1 MRVLY
6 EIQPQLRFAHL
17 MVDKLNLG
25 NIQNMKYISLLFIVM
40 FIFSCEAM
48 SQVCPFG
55 AYPGRLDEPQIC
67 LPPPND
73 DSQSPQSGAR
83 WATRWGAIA
92 LDGSKGILGAVTG
105 AKSKKLANK
114 AAIAQCRANGGGDNC
129 KKAPLIYSNQ
139 CAAIAWGDTTYR
151 GGGRPTLEE
160 AKKDAMKSC
169 SNATTSCKIVY
180 ADCSL
185 AERVQ

>member
-1 MRVLY
+1 MKLIYFAALFFMLCSENVIAENGCPDGY
-6 EIQPQLRFAHL
+6 QPWRIPMESPNDCALIPNYSKQEPR
-17 MVDKLNLG
+17 
-25 NIQNMKYISLLFIVM
+25 
-40 FIFSCEAM
+40 
-48 SQVCPFG
+48 
-55 AYPGRLDEPQIC
+55 EPQV
-67 LPPPND
+67 
-73 DSQSPQSGAR
+73 R

-92 LDGSKGILGAVTG
+92 FDGSKGILGAVTG

-114 AAIAQCRANGGGDNC
+114 AAIAQCRVNGGGDNC
-129 KKAPLIYSNQ
+129 KKAPFSYYNQ

-151 GGGRPTLEE
+151 GGGRPTLAE
-160 AKKDAMKSC
+160 AKKDALQSC